1 MDCIVIRLKLAVCI
15 LTFLSVPA
23 LAFAGPL
30 AWPIGCT
37 PGLDC
42 TGDSFFVGYPDL
54 TGVGQAFDCGAPG
67 YKGHTGTDIVVSSVE
82 AGVPVY
88 AAADGVVLW
97 AAGGRYD
104 HCPNGEEPDCRTALH
119 PQSPQRSGR
128 ISGDAADNGFCSA
141 KDGCFNWGFDAGNYV
156 LVAHSD
162 LSEVAGTLY
171 AHLRTGSLTVVA
183 GQRVKK
189 GQKLAEVGSS
199 GASLLP
205 HLHFSVFSRVE
216 GRIRLADPWAGPCGP
231 NFGSSLWLYD
241 PPFRADI
248 TVERSSPAD
257 GVVTGGEG
265 AISCGSG
272 CTASFTPGSV
282 VRLTAFPYFGAEFVG
297 WEGACNGSKPE
308 CILKASGMQNA
319 RAVFRRALPSGVT
332 VASSPAAQSSN

>member
-1 MDCIVIRLKLAVCI
+1 MFRLKLVI
-15 LTFLSVPA
+15 GIFIV
-23 LAFAGPL
+23 LAAPVFAYAGPL

-42 TGDSFFVGYPDL
+42 TGGKFFVGFPDL
-54 TGVGQAFDCGAPG
+54 DGVGRAFDCGAPG

-88 AAADGVVLW
+88 AAADGEVLW
-97 AAGGRYD
+97 VAGGRYD
-104 HCPNGEEPDCRTALH
+104 HCPNGNEPDCRTALS
-119 PQSPQRSGR
+119 PQSPQRAGR
-128 ISGDAADNGFCSA
+128 VSGDAADNGFCSA
-141 KDGCFNWGFDAGNYV
+141 KEGCFNWGFDAGNYV
-156 LVAHSD
+156 LIAHRD
-162 LSEVAGTLY
+162 LPEVAATLY

-231 NFGSSLWLYD
+231 NFGPSLWQYD

-248 TVERSSPAD
+248 TVEKSSPAD
-257 GVVTGGEG
+257 GVVTGAEG

-272 CTASFTPGSV
+272 CTASFIPGTV
-282 VRLTAFPYFGAEFVG
+282 VSLRAIPYFGAEFVG
-297 WEGACNGSKPE
+297 WEGACSGTKPE
-308 CILKASGMQNA
+308 CILKASGVQNA
-319 RAVFRRALPSGVT
+319 RAVFRRASPAGVT
-332 VASSPAAQSSN
+332 VASRPSARSSN